1 MSERQSTRMFTR
13 MKSKKGDER
22 MSGREASPLA
32 GKTRRSY
39 FRSSL
44 STSSMGGC
52 SESSKPSEEDAEDS
66 ERDRRETAAA
76 ATVSLKGVLDFP
88 DVVRKLDGEA
98 NEGERHVQL
107 GLAKFM
113 AVLDDAPA
121 KDVLAAM
128 ERQWGM
134 DRPGALFSLAGG
146 AARLKKSSRA
156 SPRTAPHAPTWKLRG
171 SRSLLVSP
179 EQSLSHLQ
187 VRSGLGSSPWPPP
200 TAADSR
206 TLPPPPRG
214 VTNLAGGVT
223 NLKLHTVLAQARSR
237 RDLPASLRT
246 LHRLLAPSRLSPA
259 PHPARTPPGTPP
271 ELL

>member
-134 DRPGALFSLAGG
+134 DRPGALFSLAGASAVEEHPAG
-146 AARLKKSSRA
+146 PLLGRRSMRLPGSCEGPGRSYPAQSKASAACKFAAASAARPGRR
-156 SPRTAPHAPTWKLRG
+156 PKLRI
-171 SRSLLVSP
+171 L
-179 EQSLSHLQ
+179 
-187 VRSGLGSSPWPPP
+187 
-200 TAADSR
+200 
-206 TLPPPPRG
+206 
-214 VTNLAGGVT
+214 
-223 NLKLHTVLAQARSR
+223 ARSHR
-237 RDLPASLRT
+237 RLVT
-246 LHRLLAPSRLSPA
+246 
-259 PHPARTPPGTPP
+259 
-271 ELL
+271 

>member
-1 MSERQSTRMFTR
+1 MFTR
-13 MKSKKGDER
+13 IKSKKGDER

-121 KDVLAAM
+121 KDVLA
-128 ERQWGM
+128 WGKEKNTC
-134 DRPGALFSLAGG
+134 GLARYKGTCFCYKEC
-146 AARLKKSSRA
+146 AC
-156 SPRTAPHAPTWKLRG
+156 AP
-171 SRSLLVSP
+171 
-179 EQSLSHLQ
+179 
-187 VRSGLGSSPWPPP
+187 
-200 TAADSR
+200 D
-206 TLPPPPRG
+206 
-214 VTNLAGGVT
+214 
-223 NLKLHTVLAQARSR
+223 
-237 RDLPASLRT
+237 
-246 LHRLLAPSRLSPA
+246 
-259 PHPARTPPGTPP
+259 PPGLQSVSDSTGAYP
-271 ELL
+271 